1 MKTLIITT
9 VALAALAGAAQASQG
24 VTDRAYVEAA
34 RCRGLAASNG
44 LGKVDTAQIDTFL
57 REQGGARE
65 LGVRTQAVNKMKG
78 AEAEGDKADGEKKVK
93 LLAEREKVCGGY
105 LAGGK

>member
-9 VALAALAGAAQASQG
+9 VAVAALASAVQAAPAI
-24 VTDRAYVEAA
+24 TDRAYVEAA
-34 RCRGLAASNG
+34 RCRGLANSTG
-44 LGKVDTAQIDTFL
+44 LGKLDTAQIDGLL
-57 REQGGARE
+57 RNEGGSRE
-65 LGVRTQAVNKMKG
+65 LGVRTQAINKMKG
-78 AEAEGDKADGEKKVK
+78 AEAEGDKADGEKKAK

>member
-9 VALAALAGAAQASQG
+9 VAVAALAGAAQAGQG

-34 RCRGLAASNG
+34 RCRGLAASTG
-44 LGKVDTAQIDTFL
+44 LGKLDTAQIDVLL
-57 REQGGARE
+57 RDGAVDRD
-65 LGVRTQAVNKMKG
+65 LNVRTQALNKMKG
-78 AEAEGDKADGEKKVK
+78 AEADGDKADGEKKAK
-93 LLAEREKVCGGY
+93 LLAEREKVCGQY